1 MKRNLILGA
10 AAAAGLL
17 VSVTATASPKAKVKK
32 TVVKTA
38 VMAQPGFSE
47 AWVEDETKFEDRK
60 LPARA
65 TFIPYSSSKL
75 MMKDETFFQDY
86 TETCRLHVAKR

>member
-17 VSVTATASPKAKVKK
+17 VSVAATASPKAKVKK

-38 VMAQPGFSE
+38 VMGGG
-47 AWVEDETKFEDRK
+47 
-60 LPARA
+60 
-65 TFIPYSSSKL
+65 
-75 MMKDETFFQDY
+75 
-86 TETCRLHVAKR
+86 